1 VSITVTDDDG
11 DSSTTTASVVVVNS
25 PPTADAGDANSYSV
39 GEGSPITLAG
49 TASDPEGDPLTIS
62 WSFVVAGGPGTTC
75 LSSNTSTLTP
85 TISCND
91 DALVTATLSVQDPYN
106 PAVTSDASILVYNL
120 NPVLGSVPLPSMTVP
135 LGGTVTVTV
144 AFTDAGS
151 NDTHTAQIRW
161 FTGGPFGPMAVTD
174 LGGSGSAT
182 ASHVYPATGTF
193 AVTVSLGDDDLG
205 SASTNGTV
213 KVT

>member
-1 VSITVTDDDG
+1 M
-11 DSSTTTASVVVVNS
+11 
-25 PPTADAGDANSYSV
+25 
-39 GEGSPITLAG
+39 
-49 TASDPEGDPLTIS
+49 
-62 WSFVVAGGPGTTC
+62 VAGGPGTTC

-106 PAVTSDASILVYNL
+106 PAVTSDASILVYNQ

-135 LGGTVTVTV
+135 LGGSVTVTV

-161 FTGGPFGPMAVTD
+161 FTGDTFGPMAVTD

-182 ASHVYPATGTF
+182 ASHCA
-193 AVTVSLGDDDLG
+193 
-205 SASTNGTV
+205 NGTGLAGGV
-213 KVT
+213 DAPRTLPLPSPTAGRIPRQPEASRGRRVGVV